1 MDLHDVFKPR
11 SLIEEDYLSSVQN
24 QAFSLPLLLSCVVCL
39 LVLVP
44 SLDTRVSVNR

>member
-24 QAFSLPLLLSCVVCL
+24 QAFSLSSLALVCG
-39 LVLVP
+39 VFARFG
-44 SLDTRVSVNR
+44 SLT